1 MRTYNCWI
9 GIMAF
14 IASVGRLSLAAG
26 ADPPDTRSTPPN
38 TRSAPPDTT
47 PYVRP
52 ALPEELRRPGPPAP
66 EATPTPPPPVARPKK
81 SKSCHGVRYH
91 HHTPRK

>member
-1 MRTYNCWI
+1 MRTYHHWI
-9 GIMAF
+9 GTVAV
-14 IASVGRLSLAAG
+14 IASIGRLSLAAG
-26 ADPPDTRSTPPN
+26 VEPPD

-66 EATPTPPPPVARPKK
+66 EATPTPPPPARPKK
-81 SKSCHGVRYH
+81 PKSCRGVGH
-91 HHTPRK
+91 HQHAPRKGE